1 MNTQLVYEG
10 LILKKK
16 RHVPHHGRICEL
28 VLISSFDQFLE
39 NYRGIKLGFSCTD
52 KT

>member
-1 MNTQLVYEG
+1 MEE
-10 LILKKK
+10 
-16 RHVPHHGRICEL
+16 CEL

-52 KT
+52 KTWTLGEKEI